1 MDNVIKYLL
10 VIIIFIIFII
20 IGGISYFII
29 SNYENDKS
37 PSEQVEQKIT
47 TQDDIKKSVQQRQ
60 GRIEEIKK
68 VGRDLGGN

>member
-1 MDNVIKYLL
+1 LDNVIKYLL